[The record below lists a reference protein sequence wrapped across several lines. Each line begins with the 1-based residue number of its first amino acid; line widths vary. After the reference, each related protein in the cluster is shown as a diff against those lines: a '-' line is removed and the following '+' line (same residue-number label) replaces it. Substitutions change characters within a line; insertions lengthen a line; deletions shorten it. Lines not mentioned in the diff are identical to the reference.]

1 MSRDESKD
9 DAERGEMERPSK
21 LSDAEFQAETKRKYD
36 YDPLSGTRKVEPA
49 PTKFETIE
57 MLQYL
62 AMNKRDPDFGIP
74 ADVID
79 AIAIALAGE
88 GAWLKAQKGLRKGN
102 EKKRSEADR
111 RREKVRAAAT
121 ILRAENPGISEGR
134 LEKILA
140 EKFSCGVRTIRRYLA
155 ED

>member
-1 MSRDESKD
+1 MTGDDRKQ
-9 DAERGEMERPSK
+9 DAEQREMERLGK
-21 LSDAEFQAETKRKYD
+21 LSDAEFQAEIKRKYK

-49 PTKFETIE
+49 PTKFETDE
-57 MLQYL
+57 LLGYL

-111 RREKVRAAAT
+111 RREEVRRANES
-121 ILRAENPGISEGR
+121 LRASGISGGR
-134 LEKILA
+134 REKILA
-140 EKFSCGVRTIRRYLA
+140 AKFNCSPRTIRRYIT